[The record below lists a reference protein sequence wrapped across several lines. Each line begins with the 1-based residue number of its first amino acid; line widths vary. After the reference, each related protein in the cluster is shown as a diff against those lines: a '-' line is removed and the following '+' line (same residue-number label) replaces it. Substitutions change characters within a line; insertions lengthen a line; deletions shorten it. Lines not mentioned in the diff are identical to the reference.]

1 MMMSDNNKGL
11 LFGDKG
17 YISKPLFLALY
28 KRGLKLVTGVKK
40 RDEKLPFISRR
51 KDISKKALYCRNCL

>member
-1 MMMSDNNKGL
+1 MMMSDNIKGL

-28 KRGLKLVTGVKK
+28 KQGLKLVTEVKK
-40 RDEKLPFISRR
+40 GMK
-51 KDISKKALYCRNCL
+51 NCLLSLEKKIFLRKPSIANT

>member
-1 MMMSDNNKGL
+1 MMMSDNIKGL

-28 KRGLKLVTGVKK
+28 KRGLKLVTGAKK
-40 RDEKLPFISRR
+40 GMK
-51 KDISKKALYCRNCL
+51 NCLLSLEKKIFLRKPSIANT

>member
-1 MMMSDNNKGL
+1 MMMRDNIKGL

-28 KRGLKLVTGVKK
+28 KQGLKLVTGVKK
-40 RDEKLPFISRR
+40 GMKNYLLSLEKKIFLR
-51 KDISKKALYCRNCL
+51 KPSIANT